1 MLTKNKISQN
11 ISELKVLNSKWRGK
25 FLRNLRL
32 YTYSMSVNLD
42 QIKEGNVVGYWNL
55 INSDYTSTISEN
67 VIQSAIDALTSQLAA
82 KNAIP
87 FFSTVN
93 GTFAQQQILK
103 TTEQCFSVM
112 YDEQNVTATVTDAFR
127 DACIFGTGFVYVDQN
142 TKQIK
147 KALPWQVMY
156 RPAEDTYGKI
166 TRVYYERKAYP
177 VSLLPFSYK
186 TSSEYVTYG
195 EYYDTANNVKA
206 YVVDN
211 NIYKIEEY
219 LPGVI
224 PILPI
229 HYVNPVSG
237 KDTTSVVDIL
247 YGIQMKLQDLFDT
260 YSEAIR
266 RNPAQTFI
274 VPQGSDV
281 KVTSLSNR
289 VGQILTYKPIEG
301 VTNPV
306 MSVTP
311 DFISEQYNQAIATLK
326 QDAYELVGISRL
338 SAQSVKPSG
347 VDSGRAMKTLNDIE
361 SERFE
366 VQFKAVIRLYN
377 EIARVCIKIFN
388 PEDYV
393 LPEDRNRLLIKWK
406 DVQSIY
412 DKAKISFSS
421 IDFLSKD
428 PTQRAQ
434 EIDMLIQRGAIPQ
447 SRAGLFYEMPDSE
460 AAYSYANNA
469 INAVMTV
476 INQAIVNEDYTI
488 PAYIPLDMLMSEITN
503 TLLSLKSTE
512 NDTNKA
518 DIQKLET
525 LYSEAVKMKQSID
538 NLATK
543 QATQADNNNFAL
555 NLQRQTDT
563 LYQTTFAQAK
573 AQLDAQIAANTNNI
587 NNGDL

>member
-1 MLTKNKISQN
+1 MLAKNKIIQN
-11 ISELKVLNSKWRGK
+11 ISELKSLSGKWRGK

-32 YTYSMSVNLD
+32 YCYSMGVNLD
-42 QIKEGNVVGYWNL
+42 QIKEGNVVGYWHL

-87 FFSTVN
+87 FFDTVN
-93 GTFAQQQILK
+93 GTFAQQQIMKLV
-103 TTEQCFSVM
+103 EQYFSM
-112 YDEQNVTATVTDAFR
+112 AYDEQNVTATVTDAFR
-127 DACIFGTGFVYVDQN
+127 DACIFGTGFVYIDQN
-142 TKQIK
+142 TKLIK

-156 RPAEDTYGKI
+156 RPSEDTYGKP
-166 TRVYYERKAYP
+166 TRVYYERKSYP
-177 VSLLPFSYK
+177 TSMLPFKYK
-186 TSSEYVTYG
+186 DNVEYVTFG
-195 EYYDTANNVKA
+195 EYYDTVNNVKA
-206 YVVDN
+206 YVIDDV
-211 NIYKIEEY
+211 IYKVEEY

-224 PILPI
+224 PIIPI
-229 HYVNPVSG
+229 HYVNPVVG

-281 KVTSLSNR
+281 KVTALSNR
-289 VGQILTYKPIEG
+289 VGQYITYKPIEG
-301 VTNPV
+301 VNNPV
-306 MSVTP
+306 ASLTP

-393 LPEDRNRLLIKWK
+393 LPEDRNRLMVKWG
-406 DVQSIY
+406 DVQAIY

-460 AAYSYANNA
+460 AAYSYANNS

-512 NDTNKA
+512 NETNKA
-518 DIQKLET
+518 DIERLEI
-525 LYSEAVKMKQSID
+525 LYSEAVKMKQAID
-538 NLATK
+538 GLANK
-543 QATQADNNNFAL
+543 QATQADNASFAL
-555 NLQRQTDT
+555 NLQRQTET
-563 LYQTTFAQAK
+563 LYQTTFAQTK
-573 AQLDAQIAANTNNI
+573 AQLDAQVAVNTNNI
-587 NNGDL
+587 NQ